1 MVAPEGQTYAAV
13 WRIWHSRVMALGCPV
28 RAWTTVVGVLAALL
42 VVAPGA
48 DARTVARNA
57 PLTEPQEALE
67 RALECGRGVRSAA
80 RSPVIL
86 VHGTGSTPEESFSFG
101 YADVLPELGFPV
113 CTVRLPERALI
124 DQQRS
129 AQYVVHA
136 IREVFTRSGR
146 KVSLIGH
153 SQGGALAAYAP
164 YFWLDV
170 PGKVDDVIGLAGTYR
185 GTSQANRSCDD
196 GRCSVTSWHFRLGS
210 ALNRAFL
217 GQPQPGGPSFT
228 SIASAQDELVTPS
241 PEASRLEGASNVVIQ
256 DLCPARP
263 VDHFSIVGD
272 AVAFSVALDALTN
285 DGPARTE
292 RFDPATCA
300 QGPIPGS
307 DLPRTATTGPL
318 AITNAV
324 VALLTAP
331 EVDREPPLICP
342 FEPARCPAPEL
353 RLIRACTAEGR
364 LRTRL
369 TGDIE
374 AVRDVNFKLDKRLA
388 RRDVRAPFA
397 ATIAARTL
405 RRTDAEHVRAVAYLR
420 GPGSARV
427 ILARSL
433 PRCGR

>member
-1 MVAPEGQTYAAV
+1 MVGVMSFGGYVRV
-13 WRIWHSRVMALGCPV
+13 WTIMA
-28 RAWTTVVGVLAALL
+28 GVLAALL
-42 VVAPGA
+42 VAAPAA
-48 DARTVARNA
+48 DARAVARNA

-67 RALECGRGVRSAA
+67 RALECGPGVRSAA
-80 RSPVIL
+80 RSPVVL
-86 VHGTGSTPEESFSFG
+86 VHGTGSTPEENFSFG

-113 CTVRLPERALI
+113 CTVRLPQRALI

-153 SQGGALAAYAP
+153 SQGATLSAYAP

-170 PGKVDDVIGLAGTYR
+170 PDKVDDVVGLAGPYR
-185 GTSQANRSCDD
+185 GTSRANSSCDD

-217 GQPQPGGPSFT
+217 EQPQPGGPSFT
-228 SIASAQDELVTPS
+228 SIASAQDELVTPA
-241 PEASRLEGASNVVIQ
+241 PEASHLEGASNVVIQ

-263 VDHFSIVGD
+263 VDHFSIVDD
-272 AVAFSVALDALTN
+272 AVAFAVALDALTH
-285 DGPARTE
+285 DGPARTA

-307 DLPRTATTGPL
+307 DLPRTATTGPF
-318 AITNAV
+318 AITNAA

-342 FEPARCPAPEL
+342 FDPARCPPPRL
-353 RLIRACTAEGR
+353 RLLRTCTADGG

-369 TGDIE
+369 AGDVE
-374 AVRDVNFKLDKRLA
+374 AVRDVNFKLDRRLA
-388 RRDVRAPFA
+388 RRDVRSPFA
-397 ATIAARTL
+397 ATIPARTL
-405 RRTDAEHVRAVAYLR
+405 RRTDAELVRAVAYLR
-420 GPGSARV
+420 GPGSERL
-427 ILARSL
+427 ILARFL